1 MTDYDVLYLQNRKLK
16 EQQEIL
22 ATQSEQ
28 ITNNGEIK
36 GFKPV
41 TQIEYDALTTEQKE
55 DGTVYLIEEA

>member
-1 MTDYDVLYLQNRKLK
+1 MNNGTKFYEGNFAP
-16 EQQEIL
+16 
-22 ATQSEQ
+22 ATQLEQ

>member
-1 MTDYDVLYLQNRKLK
+1 MGK
-16 EQQEIL
+16 ENLAFIQSQENASRL
-22 ATQSEQ
+22 EQ

>member
-1 MTDYDVLYLQNRKLK
+1 MD
-16 EQQEIL
+16 EISYRMAKKAL
-22 ATQSEQ
+22 AESEQ

>member
-1 MTDYDVLYLQNRKLK
+1 MNMEFGSGNKASKL
-16 EQQEIL
+16 
-22 ATQSEQ
+22 EQ